1 VRSAGGNDPTGNDD
15 GTGNHDGTG
24 SDNDDRR
31 DHDDNHHRQE
41 AAGEEAARQEAGS
54 RQEGR
59 QGSER
64 NEDPRTAGARPG
76 RVHRVTAVS
85 AMPHLRGRG
94 RAALPLAL
102 ACFLA
107 VTLLAAARSSAAP
120 ATVKPTQELV
130 RLLRPHVARSAP
142 DDHAARLEVLR
153 AQRPLTGERTT
164 LPVLGR
170 RAAAGGATWLHVA
183 LPGRPNSHTGWI
195 KQQDTASVVTPWHLV
210 VDVSLRRVTVYR
222 NGHAFHVFSAV
233 VGKPST
239 PTPRGEFFVEED
251 VALRAGDV
259 GAPYALA
266 LSARSDVFQEFEGG
280 PGQIALHGLAN
291 VGGVPGTA
299 ASHGC
304 IRLDAASVTWLVA
317 RIGPGVPV
325 TVTN

>member
-1 VRSAGGNDPTGNDD
+1 
-15 GTGNHDGTG
+15 
-24 SDNDDRR
+24 
-31 DHDDNHHRQE
+31 
-41 AAGEEAARQEAGS
+41 
-54 RQEGR
+54 
-59 QGSER
+59 
-64 NEDPRTAGARPG
+64 
-76 RVHRVTAVS
+76 
-85 AMPHLRGRG
+85 MPKLHERG

-102 ACFLA
+102 AFFLT
-107 VTLLAAARSSAAP
+107 VSPVAAARGGAAV

-130 RLLRPHVARSAP
+130 RVLAPHVARSAP
-142 DDHAARLEVLR
+142 NDHAPQVEVVR

-164 LPVLGR
+164 LPVLGH
-170 RAAAGGATWLHVA
+170 RAGADGATWLHVA
-183 LPGRPNSHTGWI
+183 LPGRPNAHTGWI
-195 KQQDTASVVTPWHLV
+195 KQQETSSVVTRWHLV
-210 VDVSLRRVTVYR
+210 VDLSLRRVTVYR
-222 NGHAFHVFSAV
+222 NGIAFHVFSAV

-291 VGGVPGTA
+291 VGGVLGTA

-304 IRLDAASVTWLVA
+304 IRLDAASVTWLVG

-325 TVTN
+325 TITN